1 MYLSER
7 FNQLTGLTQRNLGM
21 LNANFVVTP
30 SVDEVLSFDFTDQER
45 PWIGKLPQSK
55 LSGAQRVLL
64 TISFLLAVQQLILPQ
79 VGLLVIDEPSNHLG
93 VPQKEDLRDLFAS
106 LNQTLANT
114 DAQIIVVDHDP
125 IVMQALTKVVRL
137 TRQLSKPEE
146 QPK

>member
-45 PWIGKLPQSK
+45 PWIGKLSQSK

-79 VGLLVIDEPSNHLG
+79 VGLLVLDEPTCHLDRFAI
-93 VPQKEDLRDLFAS
+93 ESLRDLFAGMQPQMRS
-106 LNQTLANT
+106 SDMQV
-114 DAQIIVVDHDP
+114 IVVDHCLELVSGFD
-125 IVMQALTKVVRL
+125 KNVRL
-137 TRQLSKPEE
+137 TRVLGEGNKNG
-146 QPK
+146 